1 MEGTRRGNIGDLGGD
16 GAAQGLLKWD
26 KCDLF
31 MWLFEML
38 LLIPPYWG
46 RGWVHLAPHLPAAA
60 HYLA

>member
-1 MEGTRRGNIGDLGGD
+1 MGDLGGD

-38 LLIPPYWG
+38 LLIPPTG
-46 RGWVHLAPHLPAAA
+46 AVAGSILLPTS
-60 HYLA
+60 LQQLTTWLEDPVGVC